1 MNRMALF
8 RLLAATSLAMFSL
21 ACAAQGY
28 PGGGTGRM
36 HGGGNRT
43 ELSRPDAPKRPESK
57 LQPHLMALF
66 AAALEKE
73 GGSLGLSPAAAST
86 MQEFVRDLRDFAALD
101 NRHAEQRL
109 GWTQGAVYATVDV
122 TRDLNAARESTHELD
137 GAAADVASDWKKLL
151 PLLDEPQRR
160 RIEALYG
167 NALLESRRAPATR
180 N

>member
-1 MNRMALF
+1 MNRMAF
-8 RLLAATSLAMFSL
+8 VRLMAATSLAMFSL
-21 ACAAQGY
+21 ASAAQGY
-28 PGGGTGRM
+28 PSGGTGRA

-43 ELSRPDAPKRPESK
+43 SLVPDTPPKRPESK

-73 GGSLGLSPAAAST
+73 GGAMGLSPAAAST
-86 MQEFVRDLRDFAALD
+86 MQEFVRDLKDFAGLD

-109 GWTQGAVYATVDV
+109 GWTQAAVYATVDV

-151 PLLDEPQRR
+151 SLLEEPQRR
-160 RIEALYG
+160 RVEALYS
-167 NALLESRRAPATR
+167 NALLESRRAGPAR